1 MSHVYSGGGGPPQ
14 RIRTSDLSLRRAA
27 LYPAELGADVLRLAF
42 TNLKFAFYNKLHKI
56 KYSIFHIT
64 FSLGGGRYI
73 HLTKRPHRAY
83 SLQLTAYKNYNGIL
97 FFISS

>member
-27 LYPAELGADVLRLAF
+27 LYPTELGADVLRLVF
-42 TNLKFAFYNKLHKI
+42 TNLKFAFYNKLHKL
-56 KYSIFHIT
+56 KYSIFHLT

-73 HLTKRPHRAY
+73 HLTKRPQISCVLRGV
-83 SLQLTAYKNYNGIL
+83 NYNGIW
-97 FFISS
+97 FFISSNN